1 MPPDYRSAMRAEQ
14 AHIAG
19 KVRRASQ
26 GPYDLLEPD
35 SCRGR
40 SAGIQRRPCRCR
52 CPPRGFVRPARC
64 GYAEQSEVQ
73 AQERYIRSAEVR
85 SRIARPSLA
94 EPRRQLPW
102 TCDEGPWD
110 YRL

>member
-14 AHIAG
+14 AHIVAE
-19 KVRRASQ
+19 VRRASQ
-26 GPYDLLEPD
+26 GPLLEPD

-40 SAGIQRRPCRCR
+40 SAGIERRLCRCR
-52 CPPRGFVRPARC
+52 CPSRGFVRPARC

-73 AQERYIRSAEVR
+73 ARERYIRFAEVR
-85 SRIARPSLA
+85 GRIARPSLA